1 MVTTASRLALLDG
14 PKAVQSDPG
23 DMFTWPIVT
32 AEDEAAV
39 LDVLRR
45 GAMSGTDVTRQFEQE
60 YAAWQGSQYA
70 LGHSTGTAAL
80 HAAMYGC
87 KVGVG
92 DEIIC
97 PSITYWASCL
107 PAYSLGATVVFA
119 EIDPQ
124 TLCLDP
130 ADVEHRITSR
140 TKAIVTVHYLG
151 HPADMDPIMEIA
163 RRHGVRVIE
172 DVSHAHGALYKG
184 RRVGTLGDVAA
195 ASCMTGKSL
204 AIGEAGILT
213 TDDREIYER
222 ALAFGHY
229 ERFGANADLETDY
242 LQPLTG
248 LPLGG
253 YKYRMHQMSA
263 AVGRVQL
270 RQYDA
275 RIAEIQRAM
284 NHFWDLLEGV
294 PGLRAHR
301 PPKGSGTTMGG
312 WYAARGLYVPEELG
326 GLSVTRFAQAVRAEG
341 APCSPGV
348 NAALHLH
355 PLFSTADVYGHGKPT
370 RIANTTGDA
379 RHLQQPPGSLPIS
392 EGIGARTYSIPW
404 FKHHRPEIIREY
416 AAAFRKVAENY
427 RDLLPDDP
435 GNPPHIGG
443 RHFLSHR

>member
-14 PKAVQSDPG
+14 PKAVQSDAG
-23 DMFTWPIVT
+23 EMFTWPIVT

-45 GAMSGTDVTRQFEQE
+45 GAMSGTDVTKQFEQE
-60 YAAWQGSQYA
+60 YAAWQGSRYA

-80 HAAMYGC
+80 HAAMFAC

-130 ADVEHRITSR
+130 GDIERRITNR
-140 TKAIVTVHYLG
+140 TRAIVAVHYLG
-151 HPADMDPIMEIA
+151 HPADMDAIVAIA
-163 RRHGVRVIE
+163 RRHDIKVIE

-184 RRVGTLGDVAA
+184 RKVGTLGDVAA

-229 ERFGANADLETDY
+229 ERFGARTELETDY
-242 LQPLTG
+242 LRPLAG

-270 RQYDA
+270 KQYDA

-312 WYAARGLYVPEELG
+312 WYAARGLYVPEEVG

-348 NAALHLH
+348 NAALHLGGWH
-355 PLFSTADVYGHGKPT
+355 FFT
-370 RIANTTGDA
+370 
-379 RHLQQPPGSLPIS
+379 
-392 EGIGARTYSIPW
+392 
-404 FKHHRPEIIREY
+404 HR
-416 AAAFRKVAENY
+416 
-427 RDLLPDDP
+427 
-435 GNPPHIGG
+435 
-443 RHFLSHR
+443 